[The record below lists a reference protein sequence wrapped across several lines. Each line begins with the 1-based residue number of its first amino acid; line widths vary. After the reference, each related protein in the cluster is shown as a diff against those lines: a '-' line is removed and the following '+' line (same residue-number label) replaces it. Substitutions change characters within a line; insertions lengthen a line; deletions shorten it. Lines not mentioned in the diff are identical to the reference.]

1 MTDKKI
7 QVNKIID
14 FLLKPFGENLAFF
27 LALWLLASAADI
39 FFYAKSGNP
48 VFGIYMGLHGLIQVY
63 VVVLLCG
70 FLKEKV
76 LKVAKIILLILG
88 VVSMIADAC
97 VHKIMNFSFTK

>member
-1 MTDKKI
+1 MTGMTDKKI

-48 VFGIYMGLHGLIQVY
+48 VFGTTDTDAYASNCRAEANRQADYRLVYSPGRHGQIPNLTT
-63 VVVLLCG
+63 
-70 FLKEKV
+70 
-76 LKVAKIILLILG
+76 
-88 VVSMIADAC
+88 M
-97 VHKIMNFSFTK
+97 